1 MVTKLKMENKSKQ
14 RSLKSRM
21 RDLSRSISVTTNEET
36 KVEKVEKLEEL
47 KILKRLNM
55 KNPKAWTR
63 YKSVR
68 FFERRKLERK
78 WTQVMKKL
86 EANPENEEF
95 IAEERRIADDIA
107 YVKYYPWDK
116 KYISL
121 LVVQT
126 EESKK
131 YQAIMRKFVKD
142 IIAKR
147 TRQVVDQEIQPD
159 EVIDDPVFEL
169 D

>member
-1 MVTKLKMENKSKQ
+1 MENKSKQ

-121 LVVQT
+121 LVV
-126 EESKK
+126 
-131 YQAIMRKFVKD
+131 
-142 IIAKR
+142 
-147 TRQVVDQEIQPD
+147 
-159 EVIDDPVFEL
+159 
-169 D
+169 